1 MPRYK
6 LTIEFDGRPFVGW
19 QRQANGLSVQQALEE
34 GIAGFAGRHCVVHGA
49 GRTDAGVHATAMI
62 AHVDLERDWKTDVV
76 RDAANAH
83 IKPLPVAILA
93 AERVGDDFEARFSAI
108 RRHYVYRI
116 CNRRAPVTWGQG
128 LVWHI
133 ARKLDVAA
141 MDAAAKR
148 LLGKHDFTTFRASEC
163 QAASPIR
170 TLERLD
176 VVAMGEEI
184 HVHASARSF
193 LHHQVRSIVGSLEH
207 VGSGKWTAD
216 DLEAALHARDRK
228 RCGMVCPPDGLYLT
242 GVDYP
247 AE

>member
-19 QRQANGLSVQQALEE
+19 QRQANGLSVQQVLED
-34 GIAGFAGRHCVVHGA
+34 GLRGLARADVTVHGA

-62 AHVDLERDWKTDVV
+62 AHVDLPRDYRPDVV

-93 AERVGDDFEARFSAI
+93 VERVDADFQARFSAV
-108 RRHYVYRI
+108 RRHYLYRI
-116 CNRRAPVTWGQG
+116 CNRRAPLTWGRG
-128 LVWHI
+128 LVWHV
-133 ARKLDVAA
+133 ARRLDAGA
-141 MDAAAKR
+141 MHAAAQS
-148 LLGKHDFTTFRASEC
+148 LTGKHDFTTFRASEC
-163 QAASPIR
+163 QAASPVR

-176 VVAMGEEI
+176 VTRAGEEI
-184 HVHASARSF
+184 HIRAAARSF
-193 LHHQVRSIVGSLEH
+193 LHHQVRSMVGSLEH
-207 VGSGKWTAD
+207 VGSGKWSAD
-216 DLEAALHARDRK
+216 DLRAALDARDRT

-247 AE
+247 